1 MEFSEF
7 KLWSEDQLLES
18 ININEVKDFVKKETT
33 FWKNNDS
40 SKIAKEWYI
49 LISLENEISVKNNN
63 RFIFIGCHGAR
74 EYNRCPKT

>member
-63 RFIFIGCHGAR
+63 QFIFIGCLGAR
-74 EYNRCPKT
+74 EYSRCPKT

>member
-40 SKIAKEWYI
+40 SKIAKEWYLNFSPKRNHYEKYY
-49 LISLENEISVKNNN
+49 LINSFL
-63 RFIFIGCHGAR
+63 
-74 EYNRCPKT
+74 

>member
-18 ININEVKDFVKKETT
+18 IDINEVKDFVNKETT

-49 LISLENEISVKNNN
+49 LISLENEISVKNKNQ
-63 RFIFIGCHGAR
+63 FIFIGCHGAR
-74 EYNRCPKT
+74 EYSRCPKT

>member
-40 SKIAKEWYI
+40 SKISKEWYI
-49 LISLENEISVKNNN
+49 LISLENEISVKNNQQ
-63 RFIFIGCHGAR
+63 FIFIGCHGAR
-74 EYNRCPKT
+74 EYSRCPRT

>member
-49 LISLENEISVKNNN
+49 LISLENEISVKNT
-63 RFIFIGCHGAR
+63 
-74 EYNRCPKT
+74 Y

>member
-18 ININEVKDFVKKETT
+18 ININEVKDFVMKETT

-40 SKIAKEWYI
+40 SKISKEWYI
-49 LISLENEISVKNNN
+49 LISLENEISVKNNQQ
-63 RFIFIGCHGAR
+63 FVFIGYHGAR
-74 EYNRCPKT
+74 EYSRCPRT

>member
-18 ININEVKDFVKKETT
+18 IDINEVKDFVKKETT

-40 SKIAKEWYI
+40 SKIAKEWY
-49 LISLENEISVKNNN
+49 LNFS
-63 RFIFIGCHGAR
+63 
-74 EYNRCPKT
+74 PKRNHCEKY

>member
-18 ININEVKDFVKKETT
+18 ININEVKDFVNKETT

-40 SKIAKEWYI
+40 SKIAKEWY
-49 LISLENEISVKNNN
+49 LKFLLKQKSL
-63 RFIFIGCHGAR
+63 
-74 EYNRCPKT
+74 

>member
-40 SKIAKEWYI
+40 SKIAKEWY
-49 LISLENEISVKNNN
+49 LNFS
-63 RFIFIGCHGAR
+63 
-74 EYNRCPKT
+74 